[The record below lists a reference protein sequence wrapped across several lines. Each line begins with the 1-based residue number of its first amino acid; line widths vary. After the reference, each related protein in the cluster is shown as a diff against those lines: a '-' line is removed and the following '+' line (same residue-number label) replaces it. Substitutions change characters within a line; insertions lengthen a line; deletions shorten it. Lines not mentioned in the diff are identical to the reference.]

1 LSSLNLKSLIETE
14 NWHKASI
21 TKFIHF
27 YQFKTDFSIS
37 ERVHMSPKHAFSSIL
52 YFVCLIVFSG
62 CLAFPN
68 QAFSQQQDW
77 MIVTID
83 ENHTIIALIDK
94 NISKLP
100 NGNLL
105 FWEKL
110 VRRDTGYDIGLI
122 EMNCVQKSSRT
133 IQEATYN
140 SLGQPVKFGK
150 NLPWMFVVPETIGAK
165 IYKTVCQGN
174 LVPKPI
180 SVKKSKSKILL
191 AEITVTAASLRETPN
206 INGNVIREVS
216 LKEQLIL
223 ANEEPQ
229 GNWHKVVDKESQSEG
244 WLHKT
249 TFKVIKSASTKIKPK
264 SSKVKKRS

>member
-1 LSSLNLKSLIETE
+1 MINRDNLPFPLIKLS
-14 NWHKASI
+14 
-21 TKFIHF
+21 
-27 YQFKTDFSIS
+27 
-37 ERVHMSPKHAFSSIL
+37 
-52 YFVCLIVFSG
+52 VFSAKSF
-62 CLAFPN
+62 LYLEN
-68 QAFSQQQDW
+68 
-77 MIVTID
+77 
-83 ENHTIIALIDK
+83 ENHTTAALIDK

-110 VRRDTGYDIGLI
+110 LRRDTGYDIGLV
-122 EMNCVQKSSRT
+122 EMNCEQKSSRAL
-133 IQEATYN
+133 QETTYN
-140 SLGQPVKFGK
+140 SLGQPVKCGK
-150 NLPWMFVVPETIGAK
+150 NLPWIFVVPETIGAD

-180 SVKKSKSKILL
+180 PAKKSKSKLSL

-223 ANEEPQ
+223 ANEGPQ
-229 GNWHKVVDKESQSEG
+229 GNWYKVVDKESQIEG

-249 TFKVIKSASTKIKPK
+249 TFKIIK
-264 SSKVKKRS
+264 SSKSLPKKASRKKANK

>member
-1 LSSLNLKSLIETE
+1 MIQKFTFLSLLYLACFTV
-14 NWHKASI
+14 
-21 TKFIHF
+21 
-27 YQFKTDFSIS
+27 FSI
-37 ERVHMSPKHAFSSIL
+37 
-52 YFVCLIVFSG
+52 
-62 CLAFPN
+62 CLAFPS
-68 QAFSQQQDW
+68 QVFSQQQDW

-165 IYKTVCQGN
+165 IYKTVCQVN

-229 GNWHKVVDKESQSEG
+229 GNWYKVVDKESQSEG

-249 TFKVIKSASTKIKPK
+249 TFKIIKPNK
-264 SSKVKKRS
+264 SLPKKSGRKKANK